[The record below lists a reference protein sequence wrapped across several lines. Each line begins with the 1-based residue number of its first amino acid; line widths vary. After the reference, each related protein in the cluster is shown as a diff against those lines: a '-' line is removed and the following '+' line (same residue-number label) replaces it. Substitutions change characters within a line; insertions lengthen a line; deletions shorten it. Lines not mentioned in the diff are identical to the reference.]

1 MVVLL
6 NMTLRTGIKFRT
18 LANGC
23 KIRAGF
29 DLSAQEAPSHVTI
42 CNWTQKIGY
51 YELTRA
57 RIKSDGWII
66 ILDHSIQFGKEKIF
80 VVMGILE
87 SDYLKLSRPL
97 QYTDLTPMAIKPDRN
112 WNGSLVSSVINTL
125 IAKYGTIKY
134 AVGDYGSDLKKGMQ
148 LSGIPHIHDLSHL
161 MAIQLKKL
169 FAKDERYIAL
179 KSEMSAMR
187 VKFIQTDIAPAVP
200 PKGRTKSEYHSLD
213 ALVKWAEGS
222 LGLVEGTATG
232 IEKNSILDEEF
243 PDGGVARIKTA
254 LGWICLYKEL
264 ITELS
269 EINGAVKEI
278 EKNMKHRS
286 LSRVTIREAEVTLS
300 KLQCPKGKTAR
311 ATIINEL
318 QAQFD
323 LLADTETVLCSS
335 DILESTFG
343 KYKNRL
349 SENPMAS
356 VTNLMLIIAA
366 FTLQITEEA
375 VRECM
380 QNVKMSDIK
389 TWSDKEIGTSLHKKR
404 KILYSD

>member
-1 MVVLL
+1 MAVLL
-6 NMTLRTGIKFRT
+6 NVTLRTGIKFRT
-18 LANGC
+18 QANGC
-23 KIRAGF
+23 KIRAEF
-29 DLSAQEAPSHVTI
+29 DQSAEIAPSHVTI
-42 CNWTQKIGY
+42 CNWTLKIGY
-51 YELTRA
+51 YELTRK

-97 QYTDLTPMAIKPDRN
+97 QYTDLTPLSIKPAKN
-112 WNGSLVSSVINTL
+112 WNGTLVCSVINTL
-125 IAKYGTIKY
+125 NDKYGTIKY
-134 AVGDYGSDLKKGMQ
+134 AVGDYGSDLKKGLR

-161 MAIQLKKL
+161 MALQLKNV

-187 VKFIQTDIAPAVP
+187 TKFIQTDIASAVP

-213 ALVKWAEGS
+213 TLIKWAEGS
-222 LGLVEGTATG
+222 LRIVAAPSAGSEKDISLHEMFPGGT
-232 IEKNSILDEEF
+232 
-243 PDGGVARIKTA
+243 VARIQTA
-254 LGWICLYKEL
+254 LAWITGYKEL
-264 ITELS
+264 VSELS
-269 EINGAVKEI
+269 EINRAVKEI
-278 EKNMKHRS
+278 EKSMKHRS
-286 LSRVTIREAEVTLS
+286 LSLATIQEAATSLS
-300 KLQCPKGKTAR
+300 KLQSPKGLTFR
-311 ATIINEL
+311 AGVMDEL

-323 LLADTETVLCSS
+323 LLADTDTILFSS

-366 FTLQITEEA
+366 FTRTITEES

-380 QNVKMSDIK
+380 QSVKMSDIK
-389 TWSDKEIGTSLHKKR
+389 KWSDSEIGTSLYKQR
-404 KILYSD
+404 KLLYSS